1 MHLRDQLALGV
12 TPSKVPDWTAFLS
25 MLIGLF
31 YNKHFGRNWGIF
43 WEQIFGRC
51 GCYHIGL
58 DLTNVEVL
66 AAHHEGTIGHADG
79 SGSQRAG

>member
-1 MHLRDQLALGV
+1 
-12 TPSKVPDWTAFLS
+12 

-31 YNKHFGRNWGIF
+31 YNKHFAQKLGLSFG
-43 WEQIFGRC
+43 EQIFGRC

-66 AAHHEGTIGHADG
+66 AADHEGTIGHADG